1 MYIALRLWLGMDSDV
16 WKFELFV
23 SYPLKTLI
31 WISVFTFLI
40 WMSDGCIRIQFSIL
54 SELFDKNPTYP
65 TLFVSAK
72 IKYP

>member
-1 MYIALRLWLGMDSDV
+1 MDVFKSD
-16 WKFELFV
+16 FQY
-23 SYPLKTLI
+23 YPNST
-31 WISVFTFLI
+31 
-40 WMSDGCIRIQFSIL
+40 L